1 MHLGAEVD
9 LGGAEGEAEEVDA
22 GVEATAAA
30 EEVGVVAEAEVR
42 VFCAEL
48 DFYLNCVDLQ
58 VEGEAHRAGVAAAA
72 AAGVDLV
79 VVADQ
84 TEEAAGAE
92 ADAAG
97 PVEEA
102 GPTSLSS
109 LTDTPAFSLQRQKT
123 TCS

>member
-22 GVEATAAA
+22 GVEVTAAA

-48 DFYLNCVDLQ
+48 DFYFNCVDLQ
-58 VEGEAHRAGVAAAA
+58 VEGEAHRAGVAA

>member
-1 MHLGAEVD
+1 MHLGAGAD

-22 GVEATAAA
+22 GVEVTAAA

-48 DFYLNCVDLQ
+48 DFYFNCVDLQ

-72 AAGVDLV
+72 AGVDLV
-79 VVADQ
+79 VVADR
-84 TEEAAGAE
+84 TGEAAGAE

>member
-1 MHLGAEVD
+1 MHLGAGAD

-22 GVEATAAA
+22 GVEVTAAA

-48 DFYLNCVDLQ
+48 DFYFDCVDLQ
-58 VEGEAHRAGVAAAA
+58 VEGEAHRAGVAA
-72 AAGVDLV
+72 GVDLV

-84 TEEAAGAE
+84 TGEAAGAE